1 MADRPVLIS
10 YDGSEIAQRA
20 LRHAAELFPGR
31 PAVVA
36 TVWEPGLALMGGW
49 AAPDP
54 AGSAFPTAMTTDFD
68 RVDQVDRAQEDHAER
83 IAADGTKLAGSLG
96 LPAEP
101 HVVADEVDVAD
112 TLLDLARE
120 VDAAVIV
127 AGS

>member
-1 MADRPVLIS
+1 
-10 YDGSEIAQRA
+10 
-20 LRHAAELFPGR
+20 
-31 PAVVA
+31 
-36 TVWEPGLALMGGW
+36 MGGW
-49 AAPDP
+49 ATPDP

-83 IAADGTKLAGSLG
+83 IAADGTELAGSLG

-101 HVVADEVDVAD
+101 HVVPDEVDVAD

-127 AGS
+127 AGSHGVSGLRSHFVGGVSRKLLAHADRPVLVVRGERE